1 MNALLNKLIPNR
13 KVRIRLV
20 RDDFSSPILGNVWIG
35 RIATLNIA
43 TASSLVKHGYAE
55 FVDEA
60 DSSALAK
67 PDASSVVTP
76 AKEDHSG
83 DAKKADEEEGEDEES
98 KMTLDEALDRLDTED
113 DSHWTKGGL
122 PDLTVLKE
130 WTGTQ
135 LQRKDV
141 EEARPEFNRETA
153 QK

>member
-35 RIATLNIA
+35 REATLNIA

-60 DSSALAK
+60 DSNALAK
-67 PDASSVVTP
+67 PDASSVVTT

-83 DAKKADEEEGEDEES
+83 NVKKADEDEEES
-98 KMTLDEALDRLDTED
+98 FMTLDEALDSLDTED

-122 PDLTVLKE
+122 PDLAILKE
-130 WTGTQ
+130 LTGEHI
-135 LQRKDV
+135 QRKDV

>member
-35 RIATLNIA
+35 REATLNIA
-43 TASSLVKHGYAE
+43 TASSLVKHGYAV

-60 DSSALAK
+60 DSNGLAK

-76 AKEDHSG
+76 AKEKTGTELETAQEDDG
-83 DAKKADEEEGEDEES
+83 DDESEP
-98 KMTLDEALDRLDTED
+98 MTLDEALDRLDTED

-130 WTGTQ
+130 WTGQQHT
-135 LQRKDV
+135 RKEV
-141 EEARPEFNRETA
+141 EEARPEFNRENA